1 VLATSDDTTIILDCE
16 ATEASIQ
23 MERRCSGR
31 FALDRWL
38 TARLIVKPNYQPQLA
53 IVRDLAVGGIGLIVL
68 QVLEPGST
76 VAIQLR
82 GTQTAFESILVGE
95 VRHVTWRAEGF
106 WLLGCRLSRNLSE
119 EEIQSILH
127 NVPEESLFN

>member
-1 VLATSDDTTIILDCE
+1 VTSDDSTILLEAE

-31 FALDRWL
+31 YALDRWL

-53 IVRDLAVGGIGLIVL
+53 IVRDLSMTGIGLIVL
-68 QVLEPGST
+68 QVLEPGAT
-76 VAIQLR
+76 IAIQLR
-82 GTQTAFESILVGE
+82 GNQTAFESILIGE

-106 WLLGCRLSRNLSE
+106 WLLGCRLTRNLRE
-119 EEIQSILH
+119 DEIEAVLQ
-127 NVPEESLFN
+127 NVPEESVFS